1 MDILKYFRLYP
12 LVALLAGFC
21 LTGHTQDHIVRAFD
35 DSYQLENSGQYRQA
49 AEKILQVYQADS
61 YEMNLRLG
69 WLTFHG
75 GNMTESTN
83 YYNRAISLKPYA
95 IEPRFGLVL
104 PLSVNG
110 LWDEVLAQYMRILEV
125 DPQNTLAN
133 YRVGLIYYNRG
144 QFERAEPHL
153 ERVINLYPFD
163 YDAMLLFAW
172 IKFSLGKTREAR
184 VLFNKVLMHT
194 PGDASALEGLS
205 LIK

>member
-12 LVALLAGFC
+12 LIALLVSVC
-21 LTGHTQDHIVRAFD
+21 LTGYSQDNIVRAFH
-35 DSYQLENSGQYRQA
+35 DSYQLENNGQYMQA
-49 AEKILQVYQADS
+49 AEKILQVYQTDS

-69 WLTFHG
+69 WLIFQG
-75 GNMTESTN
+75 GNMTESVH

-95 IEPRFGLVL
+95 IEPRLGLVY

-110 LWDEVLAQYMRILEV
+110 LWDEVLAQYIRILEV

-133 YRVGLIYYNRG
+133 YRAGLIYYNRG
-144 QFERAEPHL
+144 QFERAESHL
-153 ERVINLYPFD
+153 EWVVNLYPFD
-163 YDAMLLFAW
+163 YDAILLFAW
-172 IKFSLGKTREAR
+172 IKFSLSKTREAR